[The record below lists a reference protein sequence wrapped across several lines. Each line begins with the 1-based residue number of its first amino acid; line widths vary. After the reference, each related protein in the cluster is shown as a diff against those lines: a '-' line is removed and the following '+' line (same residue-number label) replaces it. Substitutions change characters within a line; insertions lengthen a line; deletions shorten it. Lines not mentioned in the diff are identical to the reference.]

1 MSDYTDVQ
9 TEKPELSLKNPDK
22 AMRPVAFWFLN
33 HRLEESELIRQ
44 IREMDQQGLGGFM
57 LHARDGLRTT
67 YLGEDWEHALRIC
80 IEEAEKRGM
89 EVWLYDENH
98 YPSGPA
104 GGLLP
109 CRHPD
114 RTMKSMAVLAE
125 QRYQAGEPISLDIPR
140 DCFETLVGWGQRAK
154 NAKVPLSADEKNLV
168 LLTSLATGQVLD
180 VSEAAADGVLN
191 IPSPFPEDPSYLVVL
206 RVLSFAQVSQAIG
219 KYQYP
224 YYPDAFD
231 EDLTDEFIGIT
242 HRWYE
247 KRFGQYFGGTIKG
260 IFADNYSPNFGFLR
274 RSVPWGR
281 NFANR
286 FREDTGRDIKDIL
299 PALFCRD
306 VPDART
312 GRMVYWRFMGRAF
325 QKSYY
330 ERIGAYCASVGLLS
344 TGHLCL
350 EDGMA
355 EHARQIGDYFDV
367 MRSFSM
373 TAVDQLGPREKGGD
387 LSGSLNQSENLSG
400 CIKNTASAAL
410 WQDSPRVMCES
421 FGCASAPWGLDLG
434 EMNRIS
440 GWLFGLGVD
449 LFVPHGL
456 YYSIAGNRKW
466 ECTPDHLHHPQWNYY
481 RVWTDWISRLCSCSV
496 GGIPLSEVAVLYPIH
511 SLRAE
516 LEMGLISEADRKDP
530 SCSGHGTRTN
540 AIQRCYRWTL
550 EALIQQGI
558 NFETIDETTLG
569 KSAVNGTTLAIPL
582 KGKDDSLVL
591 KAVILP
597 GMTVLEPTSQRLL
610 AEFVDS
616 GGLVICI
623 NDSPFEIFDAA
634 QGQRLPEDGRFMRL
648 HEIFLNTSIRN
659 GQLPTNDIR
668 AINVALDHEHVQ
680 CGELLFDILE
690 DTIERPLIFETSVQ
704 KNTSLITRSWHKNGM
719 RFHYL
724 FNGAT
729 VAANVDAKVSTTA
742 PLTLIDCTDGSRVRL
757 QKNAFHRLLE
767 SGEGLLLAEEHTDN
781 LPLENS
787 LGEIRERHILETTGW
802 GIKPDRWNVFPLRTW
817 ATDFSGKKCRCTI
830 EFSADVSL
838 KEARLLM
845 DLERSLPEL
854 DSHFYGG
861 RFECKLNGTVISD
874 FRPGTYLDRN
884 IYEAKIGGR
893 LIPGV
898 NVLEISSEACLI
910 DHEWRLHPPM
920 IIGNFALRKNETQQY
935 SICASPHGDLT
946 TGPWHEQGFPFFSG
960 EFHYHT
966 DVDIPALKPD
976 ERLFLECESVAGSAA
991 LLINGKQIACR
1002 VNPPWRFEIGR
1013 FSGQHVDLE
1022 IRVANTPHNTF
1033 QPAPVEAGLLGQV
1046 AFTKHEGKQQTATTN
1061 KL

>member
-1 MSDYTDVQ
+1 MCL
-9 TEKPELSLKNPDK
+9 ENPSK

-33 HRLEESELIRQ
+33 HRLEESELRRQ
-44 IREMDQQGLGGFM
+44 IHEMDQQGLGGFM
-57 LHARDGLRTT
+57 LHARDGLRST

-80 IEEAEKRGM
+80 LEEAERRGM
-89 EVWLYDENH
+89 DVWLYDENH

-109 CRHPD
+109 CRYPD

-125 QRYQAGEPISLDIPR
+125 RRYQAGEPISLDIPR

-154 NAKVPLSADEKNLV
+154 NAKIPLSADGKDLV

-191 IPSPFPEDPSYLVVL
+191 LPSPFPEEPSYLLVL
-206 RVLSFAQVSQAIG
+206 RVLSFAQVSQAVG

-231 EDLTDEFIGIT
+231 EDLTDEFIDIT

-247 KRFGQYFGGTIKG
+247 KRFGSYFGGTIKG

-281 NFANR
+281 NFENR
-286 FREDTGRDIKDIL
+286 FLEETGREIKDIL
-299 PALFCRD
+299 PALFCRE
-306 VPDART
+306 VPEART
-312 GRMVYWRFMGRAF
+312 GRMIYWRFMGQAF
-325 QKSYY
+325 LKSYY
-330 ERIGAYCASVGLLS
+330 DRIGAYCSSVGLLS

-367 MRSFSM
+367 MRSFSL
-373 TAVDQLGPREKGGD
+373 TAVDQLGPGEKGGE
-387 LSGSLNQSENLSG
+387 LAGSLNQSENLSG

-434 EMNRIS
+434 EISRIS

-516 LEMGLISEADRKDP
+516 LEMGLVSEADRTDP
-530 SCSGHGTRTN
+530 SCFGHGKAAN

-550 EALIQQGI
+550 EALIQQHV
-558 NFETIDETTLG
+558 NFETIDEQ
-569 KSAVNGTTLAIPL
+569 TLAGATVRDAMLEVPL
-582 KGKDDSLVL
+582 KGKPESLTL

-597 GMTVLEPTSQRLL
+597 GMTVLEPSTQRRLV
-610 AEFVDS
+610 EFVES
-616 GGLVICI
+616 GGQVLCI

-634 QGQRLPEDGRFMRL
+634 HGLKIPENGLFGRL
-648 HEIFLNTSIRN
+648 HARFLDPETSN
-659 GQLPTNDIR
+659 AQLND
-668 AINVALDHEHVQ
+668 
-680 CGELLFDILE
+680 GELSALRVDLAGDQIRQADRLLGILE
-690 DTIERPLIFETSVQ
+690 KTIFRPLVVEASSPE
-704 KNTSLITRSWHKNGM
+704 NTRLITRSWHQNDTT
-719 RFHYL
+719 FHYL

-729 VAANVDAKVSTTA
+729 VAANVEGRLQTTG
-742 PLTLIDCTDGSRVRL
+742 PLTLIDCANGKRSRT
-757 QKNAFHRLLE
+757 KGGAFQRCL
-767 SGEGLLLAEEHTDN
+767 GPAEGLLWAEGLDDVF
-781 LPLENS
+781 PLES
-787 LGEIRERHILETTGW
+787 PVGATQTQRIPLETPW
-802 GIKPDRWNVFPLRTW
+802 SVRPDRWNVFPLRTW
-817 ATDFSGKKCRCTI
+817 TTDFSGKRCLCTL
-830 EFSADVSL
+830 EFSADFPL

-854 DSHFYGG
+854 DSHSYEG

-874 FRPGTYLDRN
+874 FQPGTYLDRN
-884 IYEAKIGGR
+884 IYEAEIGG
-893 LIPGV
+893 IITPGV
-898 NVLEISSEACLI
+898 NVLEVSSGACLI

-920 IIGNFALRKNETQQY
+920 IIGDFALRKNEANQF
-935 SICASPHGDLT
+935 SICPSAHTALT
-946 TGPWHEQGFPFFSG
+946 TGSWAAQGFPFFSG
-960 EFHYHT
+960 EFYYRT
-966 DVDIPALKPD
+966 AVDIPAVKPD
-976 ERLFLECESVAGSAA
+976 ERLFLECENVAGSAA
-991 LLINGKQIACR
+991 LLVDGKQIACR

-1013 FSGQHVDLE
+1013 FSGQHVELE

-1033 QPAPVEAGLLGQV
+1033 QPAPIEAGLIGQV
-1046 AFTKHEGKQQTATTN
+1046 TFSRHGNHASPTTDGAGR
-1061 KL
+1061 